1 MANRTA
7 IGLRGKPTT
16 ITNGNNTFQVVD
28 YIYDQI
34 GVGGTFAVNYAVVRL
49 ATSPPISGSITL
61 TMPNGDTFTTS
72 NYTYSVTGS
81 IQTYTGGSANPLFY
95 GPYIKLSGYGETDY
109 QNTPITIGAP
119 ESRGAFISGLS
130 TGGGN
135 AGTSAD
141 PFPGADVVGVSNKGV
156 LENTTFDS
164 GAHIGGGLQVF
175 YKTQGT
181 INVATTDTN
190 GIRYVDITH
199 NWGKK
204 TGAGTNDRPA
214 YAVRWTPSTHIVNG
228 LANIAYGPWDQFSQS
243 ETGYFPNVTETEK
256 YYYFKP
262 IITANTKDTIRLQ
275 ARSWQS
281 SVTNGVFSSSVPDG
295 SGTPD
300 RNFHYAL
307 VVFYENNF
315 KNGDSL

>member
-1 MANRTA
+1 MANRAA

-16 ITNGNNTFQVVD
+16 ITNGSNTFQVVD
-28 YIYDQI
+28 YIYNQI
-34 GVGGTFAVNYAVVRL
+34 GVGGGFAVTYAVVKL
-49 ATSPPISGSITL
+49 ATTASLSGSITL

-72 NYTYSVTGS
+72 SYTYSGTGS
-81 IQTYTGGSANPLFY
+81 IQTYTGGSANPLMY
-95 GPYIKLSGYGETDY
+95 APYIKLSDYGETDY

-119 ESRGAFISGLS
+119 ESRGTFISGLDTS
-130 TGGGN
+130 GSQ
-135 AGTSAD
+135 AGTSSD

-175 YKTQGT
+175 YYTQGT
-181 INVATTDTN
+181 VNVATTDSL

-228 LANIAYGPWDQFSQS
+228 LANIAYGPWDQFTQS
-243 ETGYFPNVTETEK
+243 ETGFYPNETETDK

-262 IITANTKDTIRLQ
+262 IISANTKDKIRLQ
-275 ARSWQS
+275 ARSWQASISGTS
-281 SVTNGVFSSSVPDG
+281 SSSSVPT
-295 SGTPD
+295 GTGAPD